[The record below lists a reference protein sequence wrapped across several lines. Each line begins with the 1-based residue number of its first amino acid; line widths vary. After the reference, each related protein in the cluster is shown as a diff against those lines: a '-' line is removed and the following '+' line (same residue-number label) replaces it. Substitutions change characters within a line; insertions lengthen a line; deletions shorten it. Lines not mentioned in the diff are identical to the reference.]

1 MPDNVTDVEI
11 EQMKSMV
18 QTHHGKLNDIEKTL
32 GKTPDPETLRAMEH
46 TYKELP
52 STDDLKEVVKARSE
66 RSAMFKRVTWG
77 VMATVAGVIALSVLA
92 MIKEGIA
99 MALRGGS

>member
-1 MPDNVTDVEI
+1 MSEI

-18 QTHHGKLNDIEKTL
+18 QSHHGKIHEIEKTL
-32 GKTPDPETLRAMEH
+32 GKTPDPKTLRHIEH
-46 TYKELP
+46 VVEEMP

-77 VMATVAGVIALSVLA
+77 VMATVAGVMALAVLA

>member
-1 MPDNVTDVEI
+1 MSDNVTDVEI
-11 EQMKSMV
+11 KQMKSMV
-18 QTHHGKLNDIEKTL
+18 QTHHGKLHDIEKTL
-32 GKTPDPETLRAMEH
+32 GQTPDPATLRAMEH

-52 STDDLKEVVKARSE
+52 STDDLKDVVKARSE

-77 VMATVAGVIALSVLA
+77 VMATVAGVMALSVLA